1 MAEFWWGES
10 PKAIIRHHGQFYPA
24 CRGKCKPVLSW
35 MLQGLDV
42 DPNPDEISTSH
53 LTPEIIY
60 EDEAMVV
67 LNKPSGMLSV
77 PGKTEDYSV
86 ATWAQD
92 RWPGAMI
99 VHRLDMGTSGLI
111 VVAKTKASYLALQEQ
126 FVKRTVKKRYIAIV
140 DGIVEK
146 ENGRIDLPL
155 SFDPL
160 NRPRQK
166 VDYKKGK
173 SAITEYAVLA
183 SKDRH
188 TLIALYPHTGR
199 THQLRMHCAHSDG
212 LGCPIVGDEL
222 YGQKADRLYLHCDH
236 LELIHPIT
244 GKEMIFNLEKP
255 CEFEKLCLSLSPKEL
270 NNK

>member
-1 MAEFWWGES
+1 
-10 PKAIIRHHGQFYPA
+10 
-24 CRGKCKPVLSW
+24 